1 MSGASEHVPRN
12 VHGFFLY
19 VIKKCV
25 TDLQPQRR
33 FYNSTVG
40 FELFIFK
47 LKEKLPALSLN

>member
-1 MSGASEHVPRN
+1 MSGASEHVPRD
-12 VHGFFLY
+12 VHGF
-19 VIKKCV
+19 CV
-25 TDLQPQRR
+25 TVLQPQRR